1 MTKLKTVIQLF
12 DSKNYQ
18 DDVKWLKSVIQL
30 FVIKNYQNRGCRQH
44 SWSHRGEGHL
54 VGGAVGG
61 HRVQVRS
68 VVVVTSEN
76 EVGTD
81 VALVS
86 ENVKENIFKTL
97 FKNWHLVARNKTKFP
112 NKQEES
118 KKHQAFSNLK
128 V

>member
-1 MTKLKTVIQLF
+1 MTKLKTAIQLF

-18 DDVKWLKSVIQL
+18 
-30 FVIKNYQNRGCRQH
+30 NGGCRQH

-86 ENVKENIFKTL
+86 ENVYEIILKTL
-97 FKNWHLVARNKTKFP
+97 I
-112 NKQEES
+112 
-118 KKHQAFSNLK
+118 
-128 V
+128 